1 MNALPEIRYID
12 TSVALLAVCDQL
24 RGVPWLTLDTEFLRE
39 KTYYPKLCLLQVAT
53 PDLIACIDPLA
64 LEDLAPLFEVLY
76 RRATTK
82 VLHAARQDM
91 EIFYHLRGVLPSP
104 VFDTQIAALLLGF
117 PDQTGYGNLVRE
129 TLGIELDKLHSRT
142 DWSRRPLSDAQ
153 IRYAA
158 EDVFYLAQVYEHLIG
173 KLSALGRLD
182 WLSEDFERLT
192 RIELYENHP
201 AQAWLKVRGVHRLKG
216 PALAVLQAL
225 AAWRES
231 LARDLDRP
239 RGWVLRDD
247 DLVEI
252 ARHLPTTAAALGA
265 IRGVHER
272 FVNKHG
278 ARVLELVAEARHQA
292 PKPLSAGARPV
303 RLSPAQDALV
313 DALMAV
319 VRVSAAENSLHPA
332 VLASRGQLEQLVS
345 GATDSDVLHG
355 WRGQLVGKRL
365 QALLRGEI
373 SLYACDGVLE
383 IRSD

>member
-1 MNALPEIRYID
+1 MNTLPEVRYID
-12 TSVALLAVCDQL
+12 TPAALREICDQL

-39 KTYYPKLCLLQVAT
+39 KTYYSKLCLLQVAT
-53 PDLIACIDPLA
+53 PDLVACIDPLA

-76 RRATTK
+76 RHETTK

-91 EIFYHLRGVLPSP
+91 EIFYHLRDALPSP

-117 PDQTGYGNLVRE
+117 PDQIGYGNLVRE

-142 DWSRRPLSDAQ
+142 DWSRRPLSEAQ

-158 EDVFYLAQVYEHLIG
+158 EDVFYLTQVYQHLIE
-173 KLSALGRLD
+173 KLTALGRLD

-192 RIELYENHP
+192 RVELYENDP
-201 AQAWLKVRGVHRLKG
+201 AQAWLKVRGVNRLKG
-216 PALAVLQAL
+216 PALAAEQTL

-231 LARDLDRP
+231 LARDLNRP

-252 ARHLPTTAAALGA
+252 ARHLPATAEALGA

-272 FVNKHG
+272 FIDKHG
-278 ARVLELVAEARHQA
+278 ARVLELVAEARRHA
-292 PKPLSAGARPV
+292 PKPLPTGGRHV
-303 RLSPAQDALV
+303 RLTPVQEALV

-319 VRVSAAENSLHPA
+319 VRLSAAENFLHPT
-332 VLASRGQLEQLVS
+332 VLASRGQLEQLVI
-345 GATDSDVLHG
+345 GTPDSEVLHG

-365 QALLRGEI
+365 QALLAGELG
-373 SLYACDGVLE
+373 LYARNGTIELRPD
-383 IRSD
+383 